1 MAALFDFMK
10 SLRLFLA
17 ALALVAGS
25 RLHADPNSKMNEAAE
40 TYVKLGLAL
49 GVHDGDYVD
58 AYYGPAEWKTAADA
72 AKLPLASIG
81 EQAHSL
87 DARLATLD
95 LTNVDEIGRLRHEYL
110 VKQLAAMEARI
121 EMIGGRKFPF
131 DEESK
136 RLFDAEAPHLPEAHF
151 DAVLAELEKALP
163 GPGTLAA
170 RFESYHNRFVI
181 PRDKVDAVFQA
192 AIKAARERTRQHITL
207 PESESFTVEY
217 VTNKPWGGYNWY
229 QGDYHSLI
237 QVNVELPVFIER
249 AVDLASH
256 EGYPGHHVYN
266 VLLEKNLMRG
276 RGWVEFSLNPL
287 FGPQSLIAEGSAN
300 YGIDVAFPGGE
311 RIAFERD
318 VLFPLAGLDPARA
331 ADYYRVLQLTKEL
344 SFAGNE
350 AARRYLNGE
359 ITADQAVTWLIHY
372 TLAEPARAQQRI
384 RFIDKY
390 RSYVINYNY
399 GQKLVGDYIER
410 RAHGDGARRWDEFRD
425 LISSPRLPSGLK

>member
-1 MAALFDFMK
+1 MKPFTPLLLALG
-10 SLRLFLA
+10 LA
-17 ALALVAGS
+17 AAPL
-25 RLHADPNSKMNEAAE
+25 LHADSNSNAPMNQVAEA
-40 TYVKLGLAL
+40 YVKLALAL

-58 AYYGPAEWKTAADA
+58 AYYGPADWRAAAEAAKIPLAEIQGQERALA
-72 AKLPLASIG
+72 AKLA
-81 EQAHSL
+81 AV
-87 DARLATLD
+87 D
-95 LTNVDEIGRLRHEYL
+95 LTGADEIGRLRHEYL
-110 VKQLAAMEARI
+110 AKQLAAMDTRI
-121 EMIGGRKFPF
+121 EMIGGKKFPF

-136 RLFDAEAPHLPEAHF
+136 RLFDAVAPHHTEAHF
-151 DAVLAELEKALP
+151 DAVLAELDKALP
-163 GPGTLAA
+163 GPGTLAE
-170 RFESYHNRFVI
+170 RFQAYRQQFVI

-192 AIKAARERTRQHITL
+192 AIKAARERTRRHIPL
-207 PESESFTVEY
+207 PDGESFTVEY

-229 QGDYHSLI
+229 KGDYHSLI

-276 RGWVEFSLNPL
+276 RGWIEFSIYPL
-287 FGPQSLIAEGSAN
+287 FSPQSLIAEGSAN
-300 YGIDVAFPGGE
+300 YGIDVAFPGEE

-318 VLFPLAGLDPARA
+318 VLFPLAGFDPARA
-331 ADYYRVLQLTKEL
+331 TGYYHVLKLTKDL
-344 SFAGNE
+344 AFAGNE

-359 ITADQAVTWLIHY
+359 ITADQAVAWLERY

-390 RSYVINYNY
+390 RSYVINYNL
-399 GQKLVGDYIER
+399 GQQLVGDYLEGQSGGDAER
-410 RAHGDGARRWDEFRD
+410 RWAAFAD